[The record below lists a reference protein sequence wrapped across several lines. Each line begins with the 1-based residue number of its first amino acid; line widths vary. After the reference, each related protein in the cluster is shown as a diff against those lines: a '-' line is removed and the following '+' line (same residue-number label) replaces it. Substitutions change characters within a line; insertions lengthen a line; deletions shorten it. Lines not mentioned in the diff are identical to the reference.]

1 MSEELK
7 EERSKKK
14 IQLDILSTTATLKIT
29 NQIINDNVN

>member
-7 EERSKKK
+7 EERSKK
-14 IQLDILSTTATLKIT
+14 IQLDSLSTTATLKIT